1 MLRRLG
7 RLFVIK
13 NRWEAFAVIYALS
26 LGAVERGFHYMDRYP
41 GFGGWLLFAACTG
54 VVFMAG
60 AALLDH
66 VRRDTGER
74 RRGIDAVP
82 QAWPVPLGGGG
93 AVYRLPVEVRPERAQ
108 AFAIR
113 WLVSTARARSE
124 KTMSG
129 RGGDGAP
136 ALQGRSGWLFDPQ
149 IDGHRKGE
157 QHGNRQAEAADRRQA
172 QARGDRRSERRGER
186 PVQDVERV
194 A

>member
-26 LGAVERGFHYMDRYP
+26 LGAVERGFHYMDRFP

-66 VRRDTGER
+66 VRRDTGEHH
-74 RRGIDAVP
+74 RGPNAVP
-82 QAWPVPLGGGG
+82 QAWPVPLGGGS
-93 AVYRLPVEVRPERAQ
+93 ALYRVPVEVRPQRAQ
-108 AFAIR
+108 VLAIR
-113 WLVSTARARSE
+113 WLISAARARSA

-129 RGGDGAP
+129 RGGDGDP

-149 IDGHRKGE
+149 MDGHRKGE
-157 QHGNRQAEAADRRQA
+157 QHRDRKAESADRRQP
-172 QARGDRRSERRGER
+172 QARSDRRSERRGES